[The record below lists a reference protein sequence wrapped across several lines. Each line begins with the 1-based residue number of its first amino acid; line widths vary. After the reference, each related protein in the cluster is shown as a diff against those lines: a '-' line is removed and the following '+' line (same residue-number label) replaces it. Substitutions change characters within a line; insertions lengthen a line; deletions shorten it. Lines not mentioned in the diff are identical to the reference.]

1 MLKKRIIPTLL
12 IDNEVLVKTTNFKN
26 KKYIGDPS
34 NTVRIFNELEVDELI
49 VLDISDDRFNKTP
62 NYKLLQDM
70 SSQSFMPLTYGGGI
84 NNIDKAKKIFDLGF
98 EKISINTQTFKKPE
112 LLPELA
118 RIFGSQAII
127 CSIDYKK
134 ILFGGNQVFIK
145 NGIEKTN
152 LNVKEW
158 ALKLEENGAGEILLT
173 SIDNEGTWNG
183 MDKNTINEIAE
194 NIKIPVIAH
203 GGVGKM
209 DDIKNILL
217 ETKAMAV
224 AIGSYVVYQNKG
236 MGVLINF
243 PPPEK
248 TRMWV

>member
-1 MLKKRIIPTLL
+1 
-12 IDNEVLVKTTNFKN
+12 
-26 KKYIGDPS
+26 
-34 NTVRIFNELEVDELI
+34 
-49 VLDISDDRFNKTP
+49 
-62 NYKLLQDM
+62 
-70 SSQSFMPLTYGGGI
+70 MP
-84 NNIDKAKKIFDLGF
+84 
-98 EKISINTQTFKKPE
+98 Q
-112 LLPELA
+112 LA
-118 RIFGSQAII
+118 RMFGSQAII

-134 ILFGGNQVFIK
+134 TLFGGNKVFIN
-145 NGIEKTN
+145 NGVEKIHQ
-152 LNVKEW
+152 NVKEW

-183 MDKNTINEIAE
+183 MDINTINEVAE

-209 DDIKNILL
+209 NDIKSILL

-248 TRMWV
+248 TKMWV